1 VLLVARLLCSSDPVY
16 VILLGLPGAGK
27 GTQAALLQEA
37 TGLPH
42 ITTGELFR
50 ENIRLGTDLGKKA
63 QPYVES
69 GRLVPDEITIGMLLD
84 RIAQPDCDDGCML
97 DGYPRNV
104 EQARALDE
112 ALAKSEKRI
121 DRAINIRVSTDELV
135 RRLAGRWSCPKCGA
149 VYHET
154 NQPPKTSG
162 VCDNCGSQ
170 LYQREDDKPEVVR
183 TRLEVNL
190 KNLESLLDHYRAQG
204 KLCEADGEA
213 GVDEVTRAVR
223 GCLEGE
229 R

>member
-1 VLLVARLLCSSDPVY
+1 LY

-27 GTQAALLQEA
+27 GTQAALLEEE
-37 TGLPH
+37 TRLPH
-42 ITTGELFR
+42 VTTGELFR
-50 ENIRLGTDLGKKA
+50 ENIRLGTELGKKA
-63 QPYVES
+63 QPFVES

-97 DGYPRNV
+97 DGFPRNT

-112 ALAKSEKRI
+112 ALAETGKKI
-121 DRAINIRVSTDELV
+121 DRSIYIRVPTEELV
-135 RRLAGRWSCPKCGA
+135 RRLAGRWSCPQCGA

-154 NQPPKTSG
+154 SQPPQTAG

-183 TRLEVNL
+183 TRLEVNQ
-190 KNLESLLDHYRAQG
+190 KTLEPLLDYYRQQG

-213 GVDEVTRAVR
+213 AVEEVTRAVR
-223 GCLEGE
+223 SCLEGE

>member
-1 VLLVARLLCSSDPVY
+1 LY
-16 VILLGLPGAGK
+16 VVLLGLPGAGK
-27 GTQAALLQEA
+27 GTQAALLQDA

-50 ENIRLGTDLGKKA
+50 ENIRLRTELGQEA

-84 RIAQPDCDDGCML
+84 RIAQPDCDDGCMF
-97 DGYPRNV
+97 DGFPRNI

-112 ALAKSEKRI
+112 ALTKSGKRI
-121 DRAINIRVSTDELV
+121 DRAIYIRVSTDELV
-135 RRLAGRWSCPKCGA
+135 RRLAGRSSCPKCGA

-154 NQPPKTSG
+154 NQPPKTPG
-162 VCDNCGSQ
+162 VCDNCSSQ

-183 TRLEVNL
+183 TRLEVNQR
-190 KNLESLLDHYRAQG
+190 NIEPLLDYYRSQG

-213 GVDEVTRAVR
+213 GVQEVTRAVR
-223 GCLEGE
+223 TCLEGE